1 MDRRRESN
9 PRPLGPSTRILEGSR
24 GQILRVAAA
33 SEVMALLRRS
43 GLWYSA
49 AQWVVRRR
57 KVNWEALG
65 AIAELVGAVG
75 VIATLGY
82 LAIQIRQNTAV
93 VRTSSFQELVS
104 GMSSFTTSISQNAE
118 AADIYLRGLANF
130 QDLSEIEKIR
140 FHTLMTDPFTSAQV
154 GHHLQER
161 GLIDDKL
168 YADYLASFSVLLRA
182 PGIRQWWESAK
193 VWYHADFREFIDH
206 KLSEPAA

>member
-1 MDRRRESN
+1 M
-9 PRPLGPSTRILEGSR
+9 RILMHSAR
-24 GQILRVAAA
+24 SSASTLNSFAQILRVAAE
-33 SEVMALLRRS
+33 SEVIALLRWSR
-43 GLWYSA
+43 LWYSA
-49 AQWVVRRR
+49 AWWAVRRR

-104 GMSSFTTSISQNAE
+104 GMSSFTTTISQNAE
-118 AADIYLRGLANF
+118 AADIYLRGLASF

-140 FHTLMTDPFTSAQV
+140 FHTLMADPFTSAQV

-161 GLIDDKL
+161 GLIDDRL

-182 PGIRQWWESAK
+182 PGVRQWWESAK
-193 VWYHADFREFIDH
+193 IWYHADFREFIDR